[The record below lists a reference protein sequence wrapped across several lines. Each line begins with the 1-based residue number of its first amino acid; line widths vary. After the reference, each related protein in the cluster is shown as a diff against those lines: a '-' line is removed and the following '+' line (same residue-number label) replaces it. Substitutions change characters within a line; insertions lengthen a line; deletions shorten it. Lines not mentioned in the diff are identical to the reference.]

1 MYRPIPRPWAHFFL
15 HSPLPG
21 GGRRSMM
28 AAPPH
33 FSCSRAVR
41 VRFVL
46 RQESSAGETP
56 GHSHRISLTV
66 LTWEQSRTCFKL
78 HMFRFRLCFRE
89 WTSSFACSF
98 FFYLLYTTHFLA
110 FQHGTAV
117 LYQVNSS
124 SNRCTLRTRNKSQVY
139 LSISTNSI
147 LNSKQPA

>member
-33 FSCSRAVR
+33 FSCSRAVS
-41 VRFVL
+41 VRLVP

-110 FQHGTAV
+110 FHDLLNEQYGPLFKNPRRIQNFFVAD
-117 LYQVNSS
+117 
-124 SNRCTLRTRNKSQVY
+124 
-139 LSISTNSI
+139 LS
-147 LNSKQPA
+147 